1 MGTDSYFVWL
11 TTATTQL
18 LTTHSDIFVTLGMN
32 LFRGF
37 ALILISWTGVQIALG
52 SASGAAVRFDKFAG
66 LLMSI
71 ALVFGMLKY
80 YDIPIPGMG
89 HSFHSLITDQGAD
102 LAAQIEAKSTEDI
115 AKKIA
120 EVYESMESPSGP
132 SIFDAMQLVRY
143 YAIVIVLSFAQAA
156 ILAVISF
163 GFVATA
169 VSVLVGPV
177 FIPFFLVPHMEWMF
191 WGWFKTLVQ
200 YAFYPVI
207 GNAFV
212 YVYGQLMLNFFDV
225 HKPPYN
231 ASTIAGLFLQLLLMA
246 IAFIWGVLKVP
257 SLVSSVFSGRSGDDA
272 FPGIGWW
279 R

>member
-11 TTATTQL
+11 TNATTQL
-18 LTTHSDIFVTLGMN
+18 LMTHSDIFVTLGMN

-80 YDIPIPGMG
+80 YEVPIPGIG
-89 HSFHSLITDQGAD
+89 HSFHSLITDQGSD

-163 GFVATA
+163 GFVAA
-169 VSVLVGPV
+169 AICVLVGPV

-225 HKPPYN
+225 HKPPYD
-231 ASTIAGLFLQLLLMA
+231 ASMIAGLFLQLLLMA
-246 IAFIWGVLKVP
+246 IAFIWGVFKVP
-257 SLVSSVFSGRSGDDA
+257 SLVSSVFSGQSGDHA